1 MTRGSTVTMSAAIL
15 LIVCSACAGSSEPT
29 TAGGS
34 AAREQAAPA
43 ATSTQRAVELTSDKL
58 NAYERGLKKE
68 IEAVRAAQQRAG
80 AAKTAEERGA
90 AGQAAFEHATIPQGA
105 DAAGLPV
112 EQYRELRAAVN
123 GVFQTLD
130 FQDKID
136 GPMSVDLTRADE
148 ATKARVARDAFADL
162 PPESAAALRAQMDRL
177 VPVWIEYINLTAVGG

>member
-1 MTRGSTVTMSAAIL
+1 MSAAIL
-15 LIVCSACAGSSEPT
+15 LIGCSACAGSSEPT
-29 TAGGS
+29 TVGGS

-43 ATSTQRAVELTSDKL
+43 ATSTQRAVELTSDNL
-58 NAYERGLKKE
+58 NVYERGLKKE
-68 IEAVRAAQQRAG
+68 IEAVRAAQQRAR

-105 DAAGLPV
+105 EAAGLPV
-112 EQYRELRAAVN
+112 EQYRELREAVN

>member
-1 MTRGSTVTMSAAIL
+1 MTRGSTITMSAAIL
-15 LIVCSACAGSSEPT
+15 LIVCSACAGGREPT

-68 IEAVRAAQQRAG
+68 IEAVRAAQQRAR

-90 AGQAAFEHATIPQGA
+90 AGQGAFEHATIPQGA

>member
-1 MTRGSTVTMSAAIL
+1 MTRGSTITMSAAIL
-15 LIVCSACAGSSEPT
+15 LIVCSACAGGREPT

-68 IEAVRAAQQRAG
+68 IEAVRAAQQRAR

-90 AGQAAFEHATIPQGA
+90 AGQGAFEHATIPQGA

-112 EQYRELRAAVN
+112 EQYRELREVVN